1 MVLLTDK
8 IPKDR
13 NKCDWG
19 NIKNW
24 FHFSRGDH
32 VLLVKISLCLT
43 IKFYL
48 SVSTVAQTV
57 HITEAHRFSPCF
69 YSNDRNSYTIT
80 RIQLAGIYL
89 IGC

>member
-48 SVSTVAQTV
+48 AMSTATQTV
-57 HITEAHRFSPCF
+57 HIIEVHRFSPHF
-69 YSNDRNSYTIT
+69 YPNEIT
-80 RIQLAGIYL
+80 NKIKFQKIGINVREY
-89 IGC
+89 